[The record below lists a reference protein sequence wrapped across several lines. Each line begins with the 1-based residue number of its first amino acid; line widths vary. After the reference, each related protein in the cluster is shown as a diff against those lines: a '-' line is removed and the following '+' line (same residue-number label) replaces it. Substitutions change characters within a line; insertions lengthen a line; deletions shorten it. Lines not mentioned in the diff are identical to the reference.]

1 MMDICGFL
9 RWCTEEWS
17 RSAGPRIELIDELR
31 DNVVRVELKAIR
43 EAKERACA
51 RK

>member
-1 MMDICGFL
+1 MMDICAFL

-17 RSAGPRIELIDELR
+17 RSAGPRIELIDEFAAC
-31 DNVVRVELKAIR
+31 VELKATR

-51 RK
+51 RR